1 MVNFIRRTKNK
12 ISSISGIVVFL
23 VLWQGLSSLGLVPAF
38 LLPSPFHVV
47 KALGA
52 DFPLLMDHAATTLLE
67 AFLGLAIGVLLGF
80 ILALLMDRFEFVF
93 KSLYPLLIIT
103 QTIPTI
109 SIAPLMVLWFGYD
122 MTPKIVL
129 IVIVTFFPIAI
140 GVFDGLRSVDE
151 DIIRLLKSMGASPL
165 QVLWH
170 AKLPSIRPH
179 FFAAL
184 RISVS
189 YSIVGAVIA
198 EWLGGMKGLG
208 VYMTRVRKSYALD
221 RMFGVIFVI
230 SVTSILLMKCVDL
243 LEKAYSP
250 KLKRKREKS

>member
-1 MVNFIRRTKNK
+1 MGNFFDQVKNK
-12 ISSISGIVVFL
+12 ISSALGIVVLL

-38 LLPSPFHVV
+38 LLPSPLRVGQ
-47 KALGA
+47 ALVG
-52 DFPLLMDHAATTLLE
+52 DFPLLMDHAATSLLE
-67 AFLGLAIGVLLGF
+67 AFIGLAIGVFLGF
-80 ILALLMDRFEFVF
+80 VLALLMDRFVF
-93 KSLYPLLIIT
+93 LYKSLYPLLIIT

-109 SIAPLMVLWFGYD
+109 SIAPLMVLWFGYG

-129 IVIVTFFPIAI
+129 IVIVTFFPVAI
-140 GVFDGLRSVDE
+140 GVFDGLKSIDQ
-151 DIIRLLKSMGASPL
+151 DIIKLLKSMGASPL
-165 QVLWH
+165 QILWH

-221 RMFGVIFVI
+221 RMFAVIFVI
-230 SVTSILLMKCVDL
+230 SITSIALMKLVDF
-243 LEKAYSP
+243 LEKAYMP
-250 KLKRKREKS
+250 RLKRKRKNL